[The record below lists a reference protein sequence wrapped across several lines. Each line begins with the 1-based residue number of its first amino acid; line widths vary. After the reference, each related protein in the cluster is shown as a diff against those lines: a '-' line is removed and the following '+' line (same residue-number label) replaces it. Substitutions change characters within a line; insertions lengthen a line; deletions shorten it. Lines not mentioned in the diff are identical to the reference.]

1 MANID
6 EAFAALS
13 DVQSVSVNENVDF
26 VVDSYLRVISIPVRG
41 VVLGVEGDKDV
52 NRVTFRMS
60 RTYKGVDMSQ
70 FQIRINYANA
80 NNELNYFKVTE
91 ITVSDDEIVFV
102 WVVGADAVAYV
113 GNVEFVVRFIKLS
126 GSNIIQELNT
136 TLATAKSLIGL
147 SVDGEIS
154 PVQREDL
161 LAHFYNEIDAYS
173 ETKKNE
179 ILDSIPEDYTAL
191 ANEVDELKGD
201 LDNVKNDVYDTV
213 SQSGDLFEYP
223 NGGKF
228 IVVPNEDG
236 AYVGGKNVLVVDDYT
251 ETKNGITVSVT
262 NGVFSASG
270 TASAETHIYIPFE
283 FDVIKDKKYTI
294 SFYDADDI
302 STPFSPDF
310 MYNNFGG
317 KVFDKSISPNS
328 GKYSTKV
335 IIATAKDNYKI
346 KFLRFYFKTGNT
358 FVGSCK
364 LSMIIGSHINE
375 SFPVWDY
382 SAAPSYEY
390 SSMPEKITKETEFN
404 TDGYICVS
412 SFESVTV
419 NILSKKNISYDEL
432 VNKPKINGVEI
443 FGNKSASDFNI
454 KIDTEKNN
462 SVSIER
468 KYSFGSVDLSKAT
481 IGDQTNEST
490 ISNGTLYPVLV
501 NNTPN
506 GEISDLFRYSCPV
519 QVSSSTYPAY
529 TSIRMAGAINGG
541 YTVEFYVDDD
551 FEFLI
556 YNSVYA
562 VVVVDGVRVSD
573 KISNVTSYPRCHTKV
588 SFSEKKKRHICLYF
602 GSGVKFHGVVTSG
615 TVTKYEDTRL
625 LLMSDGDSIVEG
637 TACLGTSYSQYGCM
651 MGIMSKILNMD
662 FINVGV
668 GGSGYVRTGNQGQPN
683 MVDRFDTYIVP
694 YNPDLLIVMAG
705 LNDSGDDIET
715 VKTQI
720 DIYWAKVKA
729 LNPKYVIMVSP
740 YSPSTTINN
749 GNIAIASY
757 LKDVA
762 EQYRYPYIDTIN
774 GKTYDAMGNI
784 ISEYSHGAIMT
795 EEHRQAWYSEYLEGQ
810 SGYDT
815 THPNR
820 VGHEWMGRYLANEVF
835 KICKDDFG
843 IVR

>member
-1 MANID
+1 MSYQKQNFANGEVLSASQLNHIEDGIVDVESAAKATKTVVDKIID
-6 EAFAALS
+6 PTLSLSGKAADAKATGDAIQVVRGDLASEISRAETAEKANADNIATEVERAQAAESALS
-13 DVQSVSVNENVDF
+13 TKITEETERAKAAEQ
-26 VVDSYLRVISIPVRG
+26 
-41 VVLGVEGDKDV
+41 
-52 NRVTFRMS
+52 
-60 RTYKGVDMSQ
+60 
-70 FQIRINYANA
+70 ANA
-80 NNELNYFKVTE
+80 
-91 ITVSDDEIVFV
+91 D
-102 WVVGADAVAYV
+102 G
-113 GNVEFVVRFIKLS
+113 
-126 GSNIIQELNT
+126 
-136 TLATAKSLIGL
+136 IG
-147 SVDGEIS
+147 
-154 PVQREDL
+154 Q
-161 LAHFYNEIDAYS
+161 
-173 ETKKNE
+173 
-179 ILDSIPEDYTAL
+179 
-191 ANEVDELKGD
+191 LKED

-310 MYNNFGG
+310 MYNIFGG
-317 KVFDKSISPNS
+317 KVFDKSILPNS